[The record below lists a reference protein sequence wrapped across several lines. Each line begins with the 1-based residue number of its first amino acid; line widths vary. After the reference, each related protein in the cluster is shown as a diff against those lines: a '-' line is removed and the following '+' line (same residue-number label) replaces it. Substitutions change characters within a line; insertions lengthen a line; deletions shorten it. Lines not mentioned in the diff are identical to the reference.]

1 MSCGITNIA
10 GTYSIS
16 TTAEN
21 DDLTLSEFEGLSY
34 TKVPG
39 LVNHGSVGIS
49 TNMVTD
55 PTWDDVLV
63 CQSKGQSSG
72 GTPTIEFRDA
82 DSSGMDALIAA
93 AAPNNSN
100 NYAHE
105 IAWPDGSKLYWR
117 GPIGGPEYSLGGPED
132 NQHVTFTGANNQVPI
147 KVSAST

>member
-1 MSCGITNIA
+1 MSCGVTNIG

-16 TTAEN
+16 ATAQN
-21 DDLTLSEFEGLSY
+21 SDVTLSDISGISF
-34 TKVPG
+34 TAVPG

-55 PTWDDVLV
+55 PTWDDIIV

-72 GTPTIEFRDA
+72 GSPTLEFRDQ

-93 AAPNNSN
+93 AAPDNTD
-100 NYAHE
+100 NYVHKLE
-105 IAWPDGSKLYWR
+105 WPDGSLLYWR

-132 NQHVTFTGANNQVPI
+132 NQHVIFTGANNQVPI
-147 KVSAST
+147 KVAAST